1 MLRAPLFPAQY
12 LPPLLSRRNLVSN
25 VREGQA
31 TGSAH
36 AALY

>member
-12 LPPLLSRRNLVSN
+12 LPPLLPRRHLVSN
-25 VREGQA
+25 VREGHA
-31 TGSAH
+31 TGSAR